1 MSDKEW
7 MLDVLTEHKDKLDK
21 LVDLLSG
28 LDVRSNR
35 VKTIEVVVTDVNNQ
49 PYSVEFEGD
58 QLDTLLVFKSLMD
71 LAKTRSEYL
80 ETKQKE
86 LRKYVQGQI

>member
-1 MSDKEW
+1 MTDKEW
-7 MLDVLTEHKDKLDK
+7 MLSVLTEHKDKLDK

-35 VKTIEVVVTDVNNQ
+35 VKTIEVRVTDVNNQ

-58 QLDTLLVFKSLMD
+58 QLDTLLVFRGLMD

>member
-1 MSDKEW
+1 MTDKEW
-7 MLDVLTEHKDKLDK
+7 MLGVLTEHKDKLDK

-35 VKTIEVVVTDVNNQ
+35 VKTIEVVVTNVNNQ
-49 PYSVEFEGD
+49 PHSVEFEGD
-58 QLDTLLVFKSLMD
+58 QLDTLLVFRSLMD
-71 LAKTRSEYL
+71 LTKTRSEYL

-86 LRKYVQGQI
+86 LREYVQEQI

>member
-1 MSDKEW
+1 MTDKEW
-7 MLDVLTEHKDKLDK
+7 MLGVLTEHKDKLDK

-35 VKTIEVVVTDVNNQ
+35 VKTIEVVVTNVNNQ
-49 PYSVEFEGD
+49 PHSVKFEGD
-58 QLDTLLVFKSLMD
+58 QLDTLLVFRSLMD
-71 LAKTRSEYL
+71 LTKTRSEYL

-86 LRKYVQGQI
+86 LREYVQEQI